1 MLTSQEKKEFKLEAE
16 LEALK
21 HSLMLKCIVHQ
32 VEEEGLYVADKCK
45 VEQFCSGH

>member
-1 MLTSQEKKEFKLEAE
+1 MLTSQKKKVLKLEAE

-21 HSLMLKCIVHQ
+21 HSLVLKRGVHQ

-45 VEQFCSGH
+45 VEQLCSRH